1 MDGEKTAAGVSPGG
15 AELAHVVSAP
25 GAATEEELRAEVT
38 GMLHAWR
45 AGDTAVMDRLMPL
58 VYGELRRLAG
68 HYMRA
73 ERGGHTLQATALIH
87 EAYLRLVEQ
96 RGLDWR
102 SRAHFVAVAATM
114 MRRVLLNHAR
124 AGSAGKRG
132 AGESPVAL
140 DSVAQSLGWSPTEL
154 ISLDDALRDLFRNS
168 PRLGQIVELR
178 LFGGFSVVES
188 ARYLEVSTAT
198 VKRDWRLAKAWLR
211 RQLGHEPAPEASTP

>member
-1 MDGEKTAAGVSPGG
+1 MDREETTSGISP
-15 AELAHVVSAP
+15 VVVRP
-25 GAATEEELRAEVT
+25 EPPPLGELRGEVT
-38 GMLHAWR
+38 GMLRAWR
-45 AGDTAVMDRLMPL
+45 AGDTAVMDRLMPV
-58 VYGELRRLAG
+58 VYAELRRLAG
-68 HYMRA
+68 FYMRA
-73 ERGGHTLQATALIH
+73 ERGGHTLQPTALIH

-96 RGLDWR
+96 RGLDWQ

-124 AGSAGKRG
+124 AQQAEKRG
-132 AGESPVAL
+132 SGEPLLPL
-140 DSVAQSLGWSPTEL
+140 DAVVETLGWQPAEL
-154 ISLDDALRDLFRNS
+154 ITLDDAMADLTRTA

-211 RQLGHEPAPEASTP
+211 RQLSRESAIEEATG